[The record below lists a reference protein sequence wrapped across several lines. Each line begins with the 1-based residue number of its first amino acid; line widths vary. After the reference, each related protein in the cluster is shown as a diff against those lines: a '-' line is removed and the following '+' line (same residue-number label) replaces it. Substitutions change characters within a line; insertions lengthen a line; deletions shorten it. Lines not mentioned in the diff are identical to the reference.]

1 MDARSRS
8 QVTELHKCL
17 ERVRR
22 GGDADHARIMLF
34 GLDDILAT
42 SLESDPLDVDQL
54 QRELTALRDEVR
66 ELI

>member
-1 MDARSRS
+1 
-8 QVTELHKCL
+8 
-17 ERVRR
+17 
-22 GGDADHARIMLF
+22 MLF